1 MTNSSLPA
9 DVSFG
14 DAARLQLREHT
25 SAVIANLPGTI
36 RGEVVALH
44 DIRVASRR
52 LRAALSVYAPG
63 LDPTLAEPLVRAA
76 RRLTRALGP
85 VRDLDVQLE
94 ALALAEQSPGIKRL
108 VGTLQKTR
116 RSERRKL
123 VSALHRWDAT
133 AFESVLTH
141 ALAQPLPNTPLG
153 QHQEAIGMCKA
164 EVMALS
170 ESIHDPSKV
179 EELHALRIAVK
190 HLRYTVEIFAAL
202 LPDEKRAS
210 RKPLAALQEHLGQI
224 HDLDVLVPLVAQ
236 AQRREK
242 KRKKKDAGLEALQTQ
257 QIETRQRLYTEF
269 IGLWDTHQAALS
281 LL

>member
-1 MTNSSLPA
+1 MAHSSLPPN
-9 DVSFG
+9 VSFG

-25 SAVIANLPGTI
+25 SAVLANLPGTI

-52 LRAALSVYAPG
+52 LRAALAVYAPG

-94 ALALAEQSPGIKRL
+94 ALALAEQSPGVKRL
-108 VGTLQKTR
+108 IRVLQKTR
-116 RSERRKL
+116 RGERRQL
-123 VSALHRWDAT
+123 LSALRRWDAA
-133 AFESVLTH
+133 AFEGVLTH
-141 ALAQPLPNTPLG
+141 ALAQPLPNTPLS
-153 QHQEAIGMCKA
+153 QHQEAIGRCKA
-164 EVMALS
+164 EALALS

-179 EELHALRIAVK
+179 EELHELRIAVK
-190 HLRYTVEIFAAL
+190 HLRYTVEIFAVV
-202 LPDEKRAS
+202 LPEEKRAC

-242 KRKKKDAGLEALQTQ
+242 KRKKNDAGLGALQTQ
-257 QIETRQRLYTEF
+257 QIETRQRLYAEF
-269 IGLWDTHQAALS
+269 IGLWDTHRDALAN
-281 LL
+281 L